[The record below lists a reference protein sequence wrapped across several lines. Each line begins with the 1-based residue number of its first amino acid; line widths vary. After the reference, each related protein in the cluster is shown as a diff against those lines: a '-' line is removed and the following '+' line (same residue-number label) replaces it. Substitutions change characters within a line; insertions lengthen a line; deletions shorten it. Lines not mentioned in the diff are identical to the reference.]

1 LVCNQRAC
9 ALDGIATES
18 RMASRASVHF
28 CRRLDNIHGRA
39 VIPYSPCGLRTY
51 RLRRISS
58 TATPWLGYE
67 GRERRTKWQKISYLN
82 IPKNL
87 PQNVNCYANLSAVI
101 LTRFFSFA
109 NPRQA
114 SLPILPRRSILKALP
129 ICSQNSRLQEKSVR
143 KQKAGSN
150 CFIIQRWSTKR
161 PSKHIVTFVA
171 GYRECSPL
179 RVSRLKRKLITNNF
193 QIFIWTYDFL
203 SA

>member
-1 LVCNQRAC
+1 MHPF
-9 ALDGIATES
+9 G
-18 RMASRASVHF
+18 M
-28 CRRLDNIHGRA
+28 
-39 VIPYSPCGLRTY
+39 IPYSPCGLRTY

-87 PQNVNCYANLSAVI
+87 PQNVNCYANLSAEI
-101 LTRFFSFA
+101 PTPFFSFA

-114 SLPILPRRSILKALP
+114 CSQISLRRSIPKALP

-150 CFIIQRWSTKR
+150 CSLTQRWLTKQL
-161 PSKHIVTFVA
+161 SKHIVTFAA
-171 GYRECSPL
+171 GYRECSHR

-193 QIFIWTYDFL
+193 QKLIWTYDFL
-203 SA
+203 SV